1 MPPQIHILSQLN
13 SKHTFPIKN
22 HSDIKL
28 PSTLRPSK
36 CSLPFIFSNKMTIY
50 LQVFRHSFEFLCPV
64 FITLPY
70 YMNVGTQV
78 KPWVYFLRNYN
89 YTYNEMY
96 LIIGYIPFKLIL
108 FFNKVSCTINVLF
121 SHLRETFYVGRVKL
135 FAEASEFFTH

>member
-1 MPPQIHILSQLN
+1 
-13 SKHTFPIKN
+13 
-22 HSDIKL
+22 
-28 PSTLRPSK
+28 
-36 CSLPFIFSNKMTIY
+36 MTIY